1 MRTYDLTPLFRTS
14 IGFDRMSRLM
24 DAALKLEDSAKGY
37 PPYNIAKKGEHDYRI
52 TLAVAGFAESDLD
65 ITAFENTLTIKGK
78 SRTEDEDLRFLHR
91 GIAGRSFERRFQL
104 ADHVKVRGASLENGL
119 LHVALEREIPE
130 ALKPR
135 SISIQTV
142 APTSAIEAEPAEEAA
157 PKKRRSKSIAAK

>member
-24 DAALKLEDSAKGY
+24 DAALKLEDTAKGY

-52 TLAVAGFAESDLD
+52 TLAVAGFDERDLD
-65 ITAFENTLTIKGK
+65 ITAFENTLIIKGK
-78 SRTEDEDLRFLHR
+78 SSVEEEGLRYLHR

-104 ADHVKVRGASLENGL
+104 ADHVKVRGARLENGL
-119 LHVALEREIPE
+119 LNIELEREIPE

-135 SISIQTV
+135 SIAIQTV
-142 APTSAIEAEPAEEAA
+142 TSASTESSEPAIEEK
-157 PKKRRSKSIAAK
+157 PKKKRSKSVAAK